1 MLKYVMLVL
10 LLTTS
15 RFASAEAVHHCSAEA
30 VIQAKKTTGFSLRFR

>member
-15 RFASAEAVHHCSAEA
+15 RLASAEAVHHCSAEA
-30 VIQAKKTTGFSLRFR
+30 VIQAKKTAGFSLRLR